1 MAIANNTSLTVAD
14 LDFFSIKNNLKTF
27 LRSQSEFTDYDFD
40 ASGLSVLLDVLAY
53 NTYYNAFYLNMA
65 ANEAF
70 LDTAQ
75 LRQNILSQAKL
86 VNYIPAS
93 RQGALAKINIL
104 VTPSLIE
111 NQQINFITL
120 DRYTRV
126 IGRDINGINYPFVT
140 INANTS
146 SKSGGTFLFSNVFI
160 KQGEVVT
167 MQFQANTANPKR
179 RFEIPSANVDTTTI
193 TVAVQESSSNTYT
206 EQYTLNEDLTEISAN
221 STVYFMEENE
231 NLNYTIYFGDD
242 VLGKKPKNGNIV
254 TVTYLDTAGAPAN
267 NINTFTFTSRIAGLF
282 RDNVSIST
290 VSSSTGGTDKET
302 DDQVKFR
309 APYFYSAQNRAVT
322 KDDYESLI
330 TKDYNNIDSVSIW
343 GGEENDPVIYG
354 KVFVAL
360 KTKGFFALTD
370 LEKEEIKNNLIRSR
384 NVLTVMPE
392 IVDPDYCFLLL
403 RGKVT
408 YNPVLTQKTA
418 DELLSTVRQAIEQ
431 YNDDQLNTFRSIFK
445 LSKLQQYIESSE
457 PSITGSDL
465 NIYLQ
470 KQIDI
475 ENNKSRN
482 YIIKFGSTLRKGDIQ
497 EKLFSFPQIVVFDNA
512 NIERQVFI
520 EEVPESYTGVGSVV
534 VLDAGTNYT
543 TAPTVTISGDGTGA
557 TAYAKIVNRR
567 VVEIIVTNKGY
578 NYTRATVSITGGD
591 GVGATAFAKVEN
603 NYGTLRTFYFKSNGE
618 KVIVSE
624 NAGTIDYL
632 NGIIELTSL
641 LTNSVVLNQY
651 YDENVLTVN
660 AVAADEIIYPSR
672 SRIFAIDMNNPQ
684 SIQLEIVEGR

>member
-1 MAIANNTSLTVAD
+1 MATANNTSLSVAD
-14 LDFFSIKNNLKTF
+14 LDFFSIKNNLKNF

-93 RQGALAKINIL
+93 KQGALAKVNIL
-104 VTPSLIE
+104 ITPSLVE
-111 NQQINFITL
+111 NQEINFITL
-120 DRYTRV
+120 DRYTRL
-126 IGRDINGINYPFVT
+126 IGRDINGINYPFVA
-140 INANTS
+140 INANTA
-146 SKSGGTFLFSNVFI
+146 SKSGGTFLFSNVYI

-193 TVAVQESSSNTYT
+193 TVAVQESASNTYT
-206 EQYTLNEDLTEISAN
+206 EQYNLNEDLTEITAN

-231 NLNYTIYFGDD
+231 NLNYTIYFGDN

-254 TVTYLDTAGAPAN
+254 TVTYLDTAGSPAN
-267 NINTFTFTSRIAGLF
+267 NINNFTFTSRIAGLF
-282 RDNVSIST
+282 RDNVSIIT

-330 TKDYNNIDSVSIW
+330 TKDYNNIDAVSIW

-360 KTKGFFALTD
+360 KTKGYFTLTD

-392 IVDPDYCFLLL
+392 IVDPDYCFILI
-403 RGKVT
+403 RGKIT

-445 LSKLQQYIESSE
+445 VSKLQQYIESSE
-457 PSITGSDL
+457 PAITGSDL

-470 KQIDI
+470 KQVDI
-475 ENNKSRN
+475 QNSKSRN
-482 YIIKFGSTLRKGDIQ
+482 YVIKFGSTLRKGDIQ
-497 EKLFSFPQIVVFDNA
+497 EKLFSFPQLVVFDKA

-534 VLDAGTNYT
+534 VLDAGSNYT
-543 TAPTVTISGDGTGA
+543 NTPTVTISGDGTGA
-557 TAYAKIVNRR
+557 TAYAKVVNRR
-567 VVEIIVTNKGY
+567 VTEIIVTNKGY
-578 NYTRATVSITGGD
+578 NYTRATVSIQGE

-603 NYGTLRTFYFKSNGE
+603 NYGTLRTFYYKSNGE
-618 KVIVSE
+618 KVIVNE

-632 NGIIELTSL
+632 NGIVELTSL
-641 LTNSVVLNQY
+641 LTNSVILNSF

-660 AVAADEIIYPSR
+660 TVAADEIIYPSR

>member
-104 VTPSLIE
+104 VTPSLVE

-267 NINTFTFTSRIAGLF
+267 NINKFTFTSRIAGLF

-290 VSSSTGGTDKET
+290 VSSSIGGTDKET
-302 DDQVKFR
+302 DEQVKFR

-330 TKDYNNIDSVSIW
+330 TKDYNNIDAVSIW

-360 KTKGFFALTD
+360 KTKGYYTLTD
-370 LEKEEIKNNLIRSR
+370 IEKEEIKNNLIRSR

-408 YNPVLTQKTA
+408 YNPVLTRKTS

-470 KQIDI
+470 KQVDV

-520 EEVPESYTGVGSVV
+520 EEVPESYTGVGSIV
-534 VLDAGTNYT
+534 VLDAGSDYT
-543 TAPTVTISGDGTGA
+543 TIPTITITGDGTGA

-578 NYTRATVSITGGD
+578 NYTRATVSIQGD
-591 GVGATAFAKVEN
+591 GVGATAFARVEN

-618 KVIVSE
+618 KVIVNE

-641 LTNSVVLNQY
+641 FTNSVVLNQY

>member
-1 MAIANNTSLTVAD
+1 MATANNTSLTVAD

-93 RQGALAKINIL
+93 RQGALAKVNIL
-104 VTPSLIE
+104 VTPSLVE

-120 DRYTRV
+120 DRYTRL
-126 IGRDINGINYPFVT
+126 IGRDINGVNYPFVA
-140 INANTS
+140 INANTA

-267 NINTFTFTSRIAGLF
+267 NINKFTFTSRIAGLF

-290 VSSSTGGTDKET
+290 VSSSIGGTDKET
-302 DDQVKFR
+302 DEQVKFR

-330 TKDYNNIDSVSIW
+330 TKDYNNIDAVSIW

-360 KTKGFFALTD
+360 KTKGYYTLTD
-370 LEKEEIKNNLIRSR
+370 IEKEEIKNNLIRSR

-408 YNPVLTQKTA
+408 YNPVLTRKTS

-475 ENNKSRN
+475 ENNKSRK

-543 TAPTVTISGDGTGA
+543 TIPTVTITGDGTGA

-578 NYTRATVSITGGD
+578 NYTRATVSIQGD
-591 GVGATAFAKVEN
+591 GVGATAFARVEN
-603 NYGTLRTFYFKSNGE
+603 NYGTLRTFYYKSNGE
-618 KVIVSE
+618 KVIVNE

-632 NGIIELTSL
+632 NGIVELTSL
-641 LTNSVVLNQY
+641 LTNSVILNEY

>member
-1 MAIANNTSLTVAD
+1 MATANNTSLTVAD

-104 VTPSLIE
+104 VTPSLVE

-120 DRYTRV
+120 DRYTRL
-126 IGRDINGINYPFVT
+126 IGRDINGVNYPFVA
-140 INANTS
+140 INANTA

-267 NINTFTFTSRIAGLF
+267 NINKFTFTSRIAGLF

-330 TKDYNNIDSVSIW
+330 TKDYNNIDAVSIW

-360 KTKGFFALTD
+360 KTKGYYTLTD

-431 YNDDQLNTFRSIFK
+431 YNNDQLNTFRSIFK

-475 ENNKSRN
+475 ENNKSRK

-543 TAPTVTISGDGTGA
+543 TIPTITITGDGTGA

-578 NYTRATVSITGGD
+578 NYTRATVSIQGD
-591 GVGATAFAKVEN
+591 GVGATAFARVEN
-603 NYGTLRTFYFKSNGE
+603 NYGTLRTFYYKSNGE
-618 KVIVSE
+618 KVIVNE

-632 NGIIELTSL
+632 NGIVELTSL
-641 LTNSVVLNQY
+641 LTNSVILNEY